1 MNKGQI
7 KSRIFIIQVV
17 DWSLYIA
24 VVLVGAYTILFS
36 EHKEL
41 MAVASLAGLFL
52 VHALGQS
59 SLDKIAALRIDLEK
73 IQRQEHKS
81 VTSILR

>member
-7 KSRIFIIQVV
+7 KSKIFMIQLV

-24 VVLVGAYTILFS
+24 VIAVGAYTILFS

-41 MAVASLAGLFL
+41 MAIASLTGLFL
-52 VHALGQS
+52 LHAFGQI
-59 SLDKIAALRIDLEK
+59 SLNKIAALRLDLDK
-73 IQRQEHKS
+73 LQRKQDKS
-81 VTSILR
+81 IKNILR

>member
-7 KSRIFIIQVV
+7 KSKIFMIQLV

-24 VVLVGAYTILFS
+24 VVAVGAYTVLYS

-41 MAVASLAGLFL
+41 MAIASLAGLFL
-52 VHALGQS
+52 VHAFGQI
-59 SLDKIAALRIDLEK
+59 SLNKIAALRIDLERLK
-73 IQRQEHKS
+73 RQEHKS
-81 VTSILR
+81 VTSIVN